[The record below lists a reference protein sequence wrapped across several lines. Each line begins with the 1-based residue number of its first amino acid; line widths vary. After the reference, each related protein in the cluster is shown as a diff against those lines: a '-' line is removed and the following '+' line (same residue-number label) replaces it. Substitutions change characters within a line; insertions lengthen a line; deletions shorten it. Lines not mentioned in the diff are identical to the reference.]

1 MNLKQVIEEETER
14 SPFYSRGQL
23 FTFHISFA
31 HNLLSLYISYFIRIQ
46 PVFTL
51 HFMFYLHTTCV
62 HFIIC
67 ISFAHTLF
75 SLYIS
80 HFIRINLFSLLFLI
94 SFTYTLFSLNISCIL
109 QPLFDV
115 LLGMLG
121 SAYSCSA
128 VKGTCKHL
136 IDIIS
141 HSDTKEL

>member
-1 MNLKQVIEEETER
+1 M
-14 SPFYSRGQL
+14 
-23 FTFHISFA
+23 
-31 HNLLSLYISYFIRIQ
+31 LSEWLRRRPRDRHS
-46 PVFTL
+46 TAAGNCL
-51 HFMFYLHTTCV
+51 HFIFHSHTTCV

-80 HFIRINLFSLLFLI
+80 HFIRINLFSLLFHI

-128 VKGTCKHL
+128 VKGTCIHL
-136 IDIIS
+136 IDILS
-141 HSDTKEL
+141 HPDTKELQILNNCQMLSINTLFAVFRVHCLPL